1 MDQATRA
8 FHERDEYY
16 RDPKLYDSLYAEYTK
31 QVEGLHHQLKA
42 ITGILS
48 TQKTDTGIYEYPS
61 SPSLV
66 LHLGELDDKPKEYFE
81 KTKKEVLHKNTL
93 AKWVHQHKMQNVNTS
108 DDEREVEQEYQKF
121 KKKQNQVSS
130 ICDKKIQEFE
140 EQDYLS
146 LKGSKSVSDLNNEEE
161 IKVQYVKPIGG
172 NTLPPQYSKEIS
184 RYQPSEKERVRAMK
198 DALSAV
204 RQFTSEGNLSR
215 NGNLN
220 TTTMKEMWDYESRE
234 PFSGKTRDVS
244 EKAPEK
250 SKSSQVKPKNECELC
265 GGNHKVEQCPHERK
279 FSLGMDT
286 TSSDTKEKLPDGK
299 SKSVDY
305 SKPQWN
311 WPVIWRP
318 AQSVNGITN
327 IVKYHCTRGTLTPEN
342 LLELDPRKDQFGIGC
357 KQILLDSKTKV
368 WVDEQN
374 RMNAKKTLGYDKSHE
389 EARDTMHPDPQISI
403 EPPTKSQKRGTVIT
417 SEKDTPQPAHALQ
430 EFVKHIADPLVNKGW
445 NLHLKF
451 GKGESQ
457 GDQFIQGSSPWE
469 STAKTD
475 RKEKVSKPQ
484 IGRQIPLEMGTG
496 GGGGGGKKGG
506 NGDKRPPEDKIDIE
520 NHPGEGEEDD
530 SSSETS
536 LELNLDPQQLASVRL
551 DRPLLK
557 LRLMPRRRRI
567 IATAPG
573 GGGTPPPMGGG
584 TVTVPLPERQNGT
597 GTNQPIEGGGG
608 PPQPP
613 NGVGGGTGPLLS
625 ERDRRIPQQP
635 AGGGGAPPPGG
646 NGNGNGNG
654 NGKR

>member
-1 MDQATRA
+1 MDQATKA
-8 FHERDEYY
+8 FHERDEYHK
-16 RDPKLYDSLYAEYTK
+16 DPKLYDSLYAEYAK
-31 QVEGLHHQLKA
+31 QVEGLQHQLRVVTK
-42 ITGILS
+42 ILS
-48 TQKTDTGIYEYPS
+48 KQKTDTGMYEYPS

-81 KTKKEVLHKNTL
+81 KTKKEVSRKNSL
-93 AKWVHQHKMQNVNTS
+93 AKRVHQHKIQNVNTS
-108 DDEREVEQEYQKF
+108 DDEREVEQEYLKF

-140 EQDYLS
+140 GQDYLS
-146 LKGSKSVSDLNNEEE
+146 LKGSKSVSDPIKEEE
-161 IKVQYVKPIGG
+161 IRVQYVKPIRG
-172 NTLPPQYSKEIS
+172 NTLPPEYSKEIS

-204 RQFTSEGNLSR
+204 RQFMSEGNLSR

-234 PFSGKTRDVS
+234 PFSGRTGDIS
-244 EKAPEK
+244 EKAPERSRGSQAK
-250 SKSSQVKPKNECELC
+250 SNNECELC

-279 FSLGMDT
+279 FSLGTDT
-286 TSSDTKEKLPDGK
+286 TSSDSKEKLLNGK

-305 SKPQWN
+305 PKTQRRQPT
-311 WPVIWRP
+311 IWRP

-327 IVKYHCTRGTLTPEN
+327 LVEYHHIRGTLTPEN
-342 LLELDPRKDQFGIGC
+342 LLELDPREDQLGAEH
-357 KQILLDSKTKV
+357 KQILLDSKTKA

-374 RMNAKKTLGYDKSHE
+374 RMNKEKTLGHDKSHK
-389 EARDTMHPDPQISI
+389 EAKDTKHPDPRINI
-403 EPPTKSQKRGTVIT
+403 EPSTKSLKRGTVIT
-417 SEKDTPQPAHALQ
+417 SEKDTPQPTRALQ

-451 GKGESQ
+451 GKGEPQ
-457 GDQFIQGSSPWE
+457 GEQFIRGSFPRE

-475 RKEKVSKPQ
+475 KKEKVSKPQ
-484 IGRQIPLEMGTG
+484 VGRQIPLKMGTG

-506 NGDKRPPEDKIDIE
+506 NGSKRPPEDKIDIGD
-520 NHPGEGEEDD
+520 HPSEGDEDD

-551 DRPLLK
+551 DKPLLK
-557 LRLMPRRRRI
+557 LRLMPRRRV

-584 TVTVPLPERQNGT
+584 IVTVPLHERQNGT
-597 GTNQPIEGGGG
+597 GINQPIETGGGL
-608 PPQPP
+608 PQPP
-613 NGVGGGTGPLLS
+613 NGVGGGTQPLLS
-625 ERDRRIPQQP
+625 ERDRRIPQQL
-635 AGGGGAPPPGG
+635 AGGGGTPPP

-654 NGKR
+654 DSNG